1 MSALRKPSLG
11 PIIGHTTDTT
21 CRIWIRG
28 VDPDDQGTYLH
39 SNRRTVGV
47 IALTEIDGK
56 SIPNPDVLYF
66 RLHRKNDR
74 TVTSTLGEDP
84 CIKSG
89 SVSQPLTPNTAYTAR
104 VCTLNV
110 DDPFDDDQNVSDD
123 ILADR
128 LLDVVKFVSKALD
141 KWAYENRVTLD
152 FSRPGKPTDNPFI
165 KSFNGTLGH

>member
-128 LLDVVKFVSKALD
+128 LLDGGIWGQVAQCTREG
-141 KWAYENRVTLD
+141 AATTTTLKCLCIV
-152 FSRPGKPTDNPFI
+152 RPDPVHTR
-165 KSFNGTLGH
+165 